1 MTASAQ
7 DDFYKILGISRDAT
21 GDAIK
26 HGYRRQ
32 ALRWHPDKHCGANAE
47 RAAERFKKVSE
58 AYKTLSDPQRRAAYD
73 RPGSKA
79 THSVNEE
86 DARVIWTKTFGWP
99 GANISFGWIGSTPG
113 PPSGAPARPSQKDFG
128 PQMPSRKHSQKRS
141 PSQPPSPQ
149 DPQPPEEWKSSAF
162 DLVRGVFGSMSSLSM
177 DDGGSEV
184 RQRNGE
190 AAKQCERQ
198 ADRQA
203 DRQAHRQA
211 HRQSDRQSD
220 RSDGGENVPSCR
232 KGQRAN
238 STASMLERDAKME
251 FIMAEYRAG
260 DLSEEEMKN
269 LLRQM

>member
-99 GANISFGWIGSTPG
+99 GANISFGWIGPPG
-113 PPSGAPARPSQKDFG
+113 PPAAPARPSQENG
-128 PQMPSRKHSQKRS
+128 AQVPQKHSQKE
-141 PSQPPSPQ
+141 PSPP
-149 DPQPPEEWKSSAF
+149 DPQPAEERKSSAF
-162 DLVRGVFGSMSSLSM
+162 DVIRGVFGSMSSVRM
-177 DDGGSEV
+177 DDEV
-184 RQRNGE
+184 RQRSGE
-190 AAKQCERQ
+190 AARQSERQ
-198 ADRQA
+198 ADPQAVRQVDQQA
-203 DRQAHRQA
+203 DGQS
-211 HRQSDRQSD
+211 HRQSDRTDSGAD
-220 RSDGGENVPSCR
+220 VPSCR
-232 KGQRAN
+232 NDRKVN